1 MLQKERQLEGIRSA
15 GGGVGVQAPGLV
27 RPEWLPDLRGLTCF
41 SKNRISDPLLRV
53 TATWTEVSSS
63 CGLYK

>member
-27 RPEWLPDLRGLTCF
+27 RPEWLSDIRGLTCF

-63 CGLYK
+63 RGLYK

>member
-15 GGGVGVQAPGLV
+15 GGGAGVQAPGLV